1 MGTVRLTVINR
12 DKEATTMKVGLIN
25 VNFRS
30 EGPETLMG
38 YMTPLHLLALGGP
51 LIDAGFTDVTLI
63 DAQNDDLDI
72 NETIAIILE
81 QKFEIIF
88 ISAMAA
94 TAASPLVL
102 SITEGVKA
110 VDADVYIVTGGV
122 HASYEYETMMANCPD
137 LDFIGRG
144 EGEQFAVDLVKCLAE
159 KDDLTKV
166 KSLVWRR
173 NNQIMVNEKASKL
186 PDLDAYRVGWELI
199 EDWSKYRVPMTGE
212 LGAVV
217 QFSRGCP
224 FTCTFCGQW
233 DFWVEWRHRSISK
246 FVDDLEMLFHKHG
259 VTYFF
264 FADEN
269 PQTLPE
275 TWYGLFEEIKARR
288 LEIHMIMNLRV
299 TDIVRDQNQLQLY
312 REAGVVTVDLGVEA
326 AVQDRLEE
334 VNKKTT
340 VNHNA
345 RAIQLLRDN
354 GILSIVQTIVG
365 FPDETPERLKLT
377 FERLKEWAPDLLH
390 FYYVTPFPFTTLGSR
405 IVPEDIAEKDLSKWD
420 YRHTIMQLKHMTP
433 VELRKMVK
441 KFTFEYNYNSANFFR
456 ILSNPDPY
464 LRQSLIN
471 ALFLI
476 LNNRSQLASTSVPAE
491 NSATLNF
498 APIR

>member
-1 MGTVRLTVINR
+1 
-12 DKEATTMKVGLIN
+12 MKIGLIN

-51 LIDAGFTDVTLI
+51 LIDAGFTDVALI

-72 NETIAIILE
+72 NETIAAILDR
-81 QKFEIIF
+81 KFEIVF

-102 SITEGVKA
+102 SVMEGVKA
-110 VDADVYIVTGGV
+110 INPNVYTVTGGV
-122 HASYEYETMMANCPD
+122 HASYEYETMMGDNPG

-159 KDDLTKV
+159 KGDLSKV
-166 KSLVWRR
+166 KSLVWR
-173 NNQIMVNEKASKL
+173 NNGQIIVNEKASKL
-186 PDLDAYRVGWELI
+186 PDLDVYRVGWELI
-199 EDWSKYRVPMTGE
+199 ENWSKYRVPMTGE

-233 DFWVEWRHRSISK
+233 DFWVEWRHRSISR
-246 FVDDLEMLFHKHG
+246 FVDDLEMLCHKHG

-275 TWYGLFEEIKARR
+275 TWYGLFEEIKARQ

-299 TDIVRDQNQLQLY
+299 TDIVRDQKQLQLY

-326 AVQDRLEE
+326 VTQDRLEE

-345 RAIQLLRDN
+345 RAIQLLREN

-365 FPDETPERLKLT
+365 FPDETPERLRLT

-405 IVPEDIAEKDLSKWD
+405 ITPEDIAEKDISKWD
-420 YRHTIMQLKHMTP
+420 YRHTIMRLNHMTP
-433 VELRKMVK
+433 DQLRNMVK
-441 KFTFEYNYNSANFFR
+441 KFTFEYNFNPKNFFQ
-456 ILSNPDPY
+456 ILNNPNPY
-464 LRQSLIN
+464 LRESLIN

-476 LNNRSQLASTSVPAE
+476 LKNRSQLASLPKQTSPMLNLE
-491 NSATLNF
+491 IQRSA
-498 APIR
+498 

>member
-1 MGTVRLTVINR
+1 
-12 DKEATTMKVGLIN
+12 MKIGLVN

-30 EGPETLMG
+30 EGPENLMG

-51 LIDAGFTDVTLI
+51 LIDAGFTDISLI

-72 NETIAIILE
+72 NQTIATIIDRG
-81 QKFEIIF
+81 FEIVF

-102 SITEGVKA
+102 SVIEGVKSINPN
-110 VDADVYIVTGGV
+110 VYVVTGGV
-122 HASYEYETMMANCPD
+122 HASYEYETMMVENPQ

-144 EGEQFAVDLVKCLAE
+144 EGEQFAVDLVTCIAQRGNFGN
-159 KDDLTKV
+159 V
-166 KSLVWRR
+166 KSLVWRE
-173 NNQIMVNEKASKL
+173 NGKLVVNEKSAKL
-186 PDLDAYRVGWELI
+186 PDLDVYRVAWELI

-233 DFWVEWRHRSISK
+233 DFWVEWRHRTVSR
-246 FVDDLEMLFHKHG
+246 FVDELEMLYEKHG
-259 VTYFF
+259 VSYFF

-275 TWYGLFEEIKARR
+275 TWYAMFNEIKLRG
-288 LEIHMIMNLRV
+288 LNIHMIMNLRV
-299 TDIVRDQNQLQLY
+299 TDIVRDEKQLKLY
-312 REAGVVTVDLGVEA
+312 REAGVVMVDLGVEA
-326 AVQDRLEE
+326 ATQDRLEE

-345 RAIQLLRDN
+345 RSIQLLRDN
-354 GILSIVQTIVG
+354 GIVSIVQTIIG
-365 FPDETPERLKLT
+365 FPDETPERLQVTFQRLT
-377 FERLKEWAPDLLH
+377 EWAPDLLH

-405 IVPEDIAEKDLSKWD
+405 IDPDDIAEKDLSKWD
-420 YRHTIMQLKHMTP
+420 YRHTIMRLHQMHP
-433 VELRKMVK
+433 DELRRMVK
-441 KFTFEYNYNSANFFR
+441 KFTFEYNFSSKNFLR
-456 ILSNPDPY
+456 ILGNPDPY
-464 LRQSLIN
+464 LRDSLIN

-476 LNNRSQLASTSVPAE
+476 LKNRSQITSLPQRTFDKLE
-491 NSATLNF
+491 SQLQKSA
-498 APIR
+498 

>member
-1 MGTVRLTVINR
+1 
-12 DKEATTMKVGLIN
+12 MKIGLIN

-51 LIDAGFTDVTLI
+51 LIDAGFTDTALI
-63 DAQNDDLDI
+63 DAQNDDLDLK
-72 NETIAIILE
+72 ETIAAILD
-81 QKFEIIF
+81 QKFEIVF

-102 SITEGVKA
+102 SVMRGVKA
-110 VDADVYIVTGGV
+110 INPNVYLVTGGV
-122 HASYEYETMMANCPD
+122 HASYEYETMMRDYPD

-144 EGEQFAVDLVKCLAE
+144 EGEQFAVDLVTCLEE
-159 KDDLTKV
+159 KGDLGRV
-166 KSLVWRR
+166 KSLVWRK
-173 NNQIMVNEKASKL
+173 NGKITVNEKASKL
-186 PDLDAYRVGWELI
+186 PDLDVYRVGWELI

-246 FVDDLEMLFHKHG
+246 FVDDLEMLRHKYG

-275 TWYGLFEEIKARR
+275 TWYGLFDEIRTR
-288 LEIHMIMNLRV
+288 QLDIHMIMNLRV
-299 TDIVRDQNQLQLY
+299 TDIVRDQKQLQLY

-326 AVQDRLEE
+326 VTQDRLEE

-365 FPDETPERLKLT
+365 FPDETPERLQLT
-377 FERLKEWAPDLLH
+377 FERLKEWSPDLLH
-390 FYYVTPFPFTTLGSR
+390 FYYVTPFPFTTLGSQ
-405 IVPEDIAEKDLSKWD
+405 ITPEDIAEKDLSKWD
-420 YRHTIMQLKHMTP
+420 YRHTIMRLKHMTP
-433 VELRKMVK
+433 NELRSMVK
-441 KFTFEYNYNSANFFR
+441 KFTFEYNFNPKNFFQ
-456 ILSNPDPY
+456 ILNNPNPY
-464 LRQSLIN
+464 LRESLIN

-476 LNNRSQLASTSVPAE
+476 LKNRSQLASFATQSSTISNLE
-491 NSATLNF
+491 LLRSA
-498 APIR
+498 